1 MRTNLKGEYYDSSFL
16 LAATFT
22 WIISSLLLLLIA
34 TILLNEIGCSEQG
47 FGYASS
53 LITFL
58 SAFAAGISAVK
69 KRKTGLIYTALL
81 TASVLVTALL
91 TLGFIIDGPALEPS
105 AILSI
110 ISFTFSG
117 CLSAAVC
124 DLIPI
129 NKQRKHRPRI

>member
-1 MRTNLKGEYYDSSFL
+1 LRPNLKGEYYDSSFL
-16 LAATFT
+16 LAALFT
-22 WIISSLLLLLIA
+22 WLISSLLLLLIA
-34 TILLNEIGCSEQG
+34 TVVLSEIGCSEQSL
-47 FGYASS
+47 GYASS

-58 SAFAAGISAVK
+58 SAFAAGVSAVK

-81 TASVLVTALL
+81 TATVLVTALL

-117 CLSAAVC
+117 CLTAAVC
-124 DLIPI
+124 DLLPF
-129 NKQRKHRPRI
+129 KKHRKHKPRI

>member
-22 WIISSLLLLLIA
+22 WLISALVFLLIA
-34 TILLNEIGCSEQG
+34 TILLNETGCGEQS

-58 SAFAAGISAVK
+58 AAFAAGITAVK

-81 TASVLVTALL
+81 TASVLVTVLL

-124 DLIPI
+124 DLLPM
-129 NKQRKHRPRI
+129 KKSKHRLRI